1 MTYSNSVAGW
11 HILVPIGL
19 LFEFLHFDLPPI
31 KSYSVI
37 VASLRTLCSSVFNTS
52 MLAKPSVLV
61 NLVVLTKRP
70 TYKSSL
76 LSGLAVLTK
85 RICCL
90 GDLVHSKVL
99 KELADT
105 AWL

>member
-1 MTYSNSVAGW
+1 
-11 HILVPIGL
+11 
-19 LFEFLHFDLPPI
+19 
-31 KSYSVI
+31 
-37 VASLRTLCSSVFNTS
+37 

-61 NLVVLTKRP
+61 NLVFLTKRP
-70 TYKSSL
+70 TLLGAPIHTISSL

-105 AWL
+105 AWVPKLSDLLQSQLNLNFSCRKLMSIADAHSLVLFCSSIRWADIL